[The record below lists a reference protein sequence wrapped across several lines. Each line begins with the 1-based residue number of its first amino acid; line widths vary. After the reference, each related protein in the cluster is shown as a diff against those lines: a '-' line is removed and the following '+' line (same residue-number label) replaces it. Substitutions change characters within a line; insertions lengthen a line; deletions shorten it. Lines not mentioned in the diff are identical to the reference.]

1 MRASSRVRRSPV
13 VSGTGGLPQGDG
25 AQAREDRLA
34 QGGRLEDE
42 DGGPV
47 GGDLGGEGEVVVGL
61 HDDDVASV
69 ALAAILDGA
78 GTQRGATLGQDGE
91 DGTRAA
97 AAGEDR
103 LG

>member
-1 MRASSRVRRSPV
+1 MRASRRVRRSPV
-13 VSGTGGLPQGDG
+13 VSGTGGLPQGGNG
-25 AQAREDRLA
+25 AQTREDRLA
-34 QGGRLEDE
+34 QGGRLEDQ

-69 ALAAILDGA
+69 ALAALLDGA
-78 GTQRGATLGQDGE
+78 GTQRGATLGQHRE
-91 DGTRAA
+91 DGARAA

-103 LG
+103 